1 MILVGAAAAGGGC
14 RVRPNHP
21 LFAGLS
27 ELACIEA
34 PQPIGTPFA
43 QAVAVGPGRYQ
54 HSARPGVRVPL
65 PAARRPRGVQ

>member
-27 ELACIEA
+27 ELAWIDA
-34 PQPIGTPFA
+34 PQPIGTLRREPL
-43 QAVAVGPGRYQ
+43 R
-54 HSARPGVRVPL
+54 SARKIPTQRVARLSRSGPL
-65 PAARRPRGVQ
+65 PPGGPRGG